1 MGRNLSEIKII
12 NDVGIFIGGGEMSRC
27 KLCGD
32 IKEYGSC
39 YRYERMNVCIK
50 CLNIIKRYKT
60 FSSK

>member
-1 MGRNLSEIKII
+1 
-12 NDVGIFIGGGEMSRC
+12 MSRC